1 MHDGAVRV
9 FTHEVCDIDQDSVDP
24 AASSPS
30 FYSATLSPRGTY
42 VAAGHSDGTIR
53 IWAVLTGQLVHKLS
67 GHQPWVACV
76 AFMPDGTG
84 LVSGGGDPTMKYW
97 DLGPLETHQ
106 RGPQQAGESDL
117 ATRDSAAG
125 IQPKVLQEYSG
136 HTVCLIPGSRSCQL
150 DLIHDRAISP
160 PSR

>member
-1 MHDGAVRV
+1 
-9 FTHEVCDIDQDSVDP
+9 
-24 AASSPS
+24 
-30 FYSATLSPRGTY
+30 
-42 VAAGHSDGTIR
+42 
-53 IWAVLTGQLVHKLS
+53 
-67 GHQPWVACV
+67 
-76 AFMPDGTG
+76 MPDGTG

-136 HTVCLIPGSRSCQL
+136 HTVCLIPGSRFCQL
-150 DLIHDRAISP
+150 NLIHTTEQYHLHRDDACRTADSIQLERPDRPNMGHSQCKAAVRFGRS
-160 PSR
+160 